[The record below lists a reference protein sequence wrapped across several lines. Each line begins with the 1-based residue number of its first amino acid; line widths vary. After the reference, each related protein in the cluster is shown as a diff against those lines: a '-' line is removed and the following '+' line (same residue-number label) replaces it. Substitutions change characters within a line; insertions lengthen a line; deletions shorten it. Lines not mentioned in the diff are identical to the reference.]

1 MIKDPFEHP
10 HLSDQETAVLRL
22 AAEGLTDRE
31 IARRMKVSE
40 KTVDTYWSRIRQ
52 KLAAR
57 NRTHAVAI
65 AYKAAYRDPRDPFFG
80 CDEML
85 ADSEEGVWIT
95 DLKGNT
101 VYVNQKLASMFGYT
115 REEMGLMNGWD
126 LLDEKGRAA
135 ARKMTSEFP
144 VGPKGTFNFR
154 FKRKDGSDL
163 NVLMTISPI
172 KDENG
177 TQIRSLALINEVP

>member
-1 MIKDPFEHP
+1 M
-10 HLSDQETAVLRL
+10 LRL

-101 VYVNQKLASMFGYT
+101 VYVNQKMADMFGYT
-115 REEMGLMNGWD
+115 CEELGHLNGWD
-126 LLDEKGRAA
+126 LLDDKGRAA
-135 ARKMTSEFP
+135 ARKMNEFP
-144 VGPKGTFNFR
+144 VGRNGPFNFR